1 MAAPVKNRRFS
12 AGVWLGLL
20 LAAGLFG
27 YFLVDVDWPL
37 LAESLAG
44 VKPLPVLG
52 AILLVLSEFFMRAF
66 RWRILLKPVA
76 PKASRWDLLMAI
88 LIGAAANTLLP
99 ARAGEIAK
107 PLVASRKLG
116 VPFAAVLATAVMERV
131 YDIFGLICV
140 LVTMVIVL
148 PHQPGDGSAH
158 DAVLVYKLKLYGGAF
173 GLVALSCMVV
183 FFVLA
188 SRGQQAGR
196 VFRKI
201 TALAPD
207 PVAKPFDQLFDGFV
221 VGLGSARDLGGMA
234 RAAGISAVIWF
245 NGALAIYLLFYAF
258 GFELSFGAACFTAVA
273 IALAVVLPQAPGFL
287 GVFQVAMEQT
297 MLLWSV
303 EPTGAKA
310 FAMLFWAVS
319 FIPVTTL
326 GLLALWRE
334 GLSLREIWS
343 TEREPL
349 IPPPDAVA

>member
-1 MAAPVKNRRFS
+1 MAAPAKNRRFS
-12 AGVWLGLL
+12 AGVWVGLL
-20 LAAGLFG
+20 LAAVLFA
-27 YFLVDVDWPL
+27 YFMADVDWPL
-37 LAESLAG
+37 LGASLAG
-44 VKPLPVLG
+44 VKLLPVLG

-66 RWRILLKPVA
+66 RWAILLKPVA
-76 PKASRWDLLMAI
+76 PKASRWDLLTAI

-107 PLVASRKLG
+107 PLVATRKLG

-148 PHQPGDGSAH
+148 PTQPGDGSSH
-158 DAVLVYKLKLYGGAF
+158 DAEMVYNLKLYGGIF
-173 GLVALSCMVV
+173 GLIALGCMAI

-188 SRGQQAGR
+188 SRGEAASSL
-196 VFRKI
+196 FRKI
-201 TALAPD
+201 TGLAPA
-207 PVAKPFDQLFDGFV
+207 PVAKPFNHLFDGFV
-221 VGLGSARDLGGMA
+221 QGLGSATDLLGMA
-234 RAAGISAVIWF
+234 RAAAISAAIWF
-245 NGALAIYLLFYAF
+245 NGALAIALLFYAF
-258 GFELSFGAACFTAVA
+258 DFDLSFGAACFTAVA

-319 FIPVTTL
+319 FLPVTTL

-334 GLSLREIWS
+334 GMSLREIWS
-343 TEREPL
+343 TDSEPL
-349 IPPPDAVA
+349 ERPPREVA